1 MFAELFVWETITN
14 DFAAETTPTY
24 SFFERTD
31 GFLHDL
37 EQDMSIDLA
46 DQTYY
51 DIYLRSDMKKKRY
64 VLTYDSLS
72 YFGDAGGILTVLLL
86 LGKFI

>member
-1 MFAELFVWETITN
+1 
-14 DFAAETTPTY
+14 
-24 SFFERTD
+24 
-31 GFLHDL
+31 
-37 EQDMSIDLA
+37 MSIDLA